1 LYFIELFMLDLL
13 CGSLVGMTHL
23 VLGQPLD
30 YIKVKYQTN
39 LTNKS
44 NTNTNNFINYCK

>member
-1 LYFIELFMLDLL
+1 LYFIGLFMLELL

-23 VLGQPLD
+23 ILGQPLD

-39 LTNKS
+39 LTDNNNI
-44 NTNTNNFINYCK
+44 NTNTFTNYFK